1 MEKSKNYIVWDL
13 ETTGFVPTT
22 CKIIEIGVMRIVNDE
37 VVESKNWLLNH
48 GIEVPPHITE
58 ITTITTEMVN
68 GGVSPDVAM
77 KDFLENFIE
86 GSTMNLTHNGFRF
99 DIPFLLGSMSQE
111 QLLKYKDVLE
121 IGCMDSAVLYKAKA
135 LKLSQNPK
143 ETFRDFATR
152 VLNIRA
158 KGVKYNVGHCCNEL
172 KIDTSSS
179 QFHRALGDTYLTN
192 EIYKKLI

>member
-1 MEKSKNYIVWDL
+1 
-13 ETTGFVPTT
+13 
-22 CKIIEIGVMRIVNDE
+22 MRIVNDE